1 MNGNYKENK
10 YLIRNSGIEIFKIIS
25 IFIIVISHVV
35 QTLSGESVLRIYSDY
50 IVPLG
55 IASSDSNVV
64 TLNIMRSFGVLGNA
78 IFFVCSAFFLVENK
92 KNSRKKA
99 VDLFFETWF
108 LSVFICLIFILIK
121 GQNIQLKYIIKQ
133 FMPHFL
139 LNNWYVTCYTL
150 FLLIYPYLNMLIVQ
164 LNKERHFMI
173 VAVSSVLWIF
183 ANFIKKDSFFYSTL
197 ILWVTIYFIVAYL
210 KKYFIDFMNNKKLNL
225 IIFSLGILMVILEVF
240 VTNYMGLH
248 ISFFNDKVS
257 MWSTNCNPFM
267 IAVAISGL
275 NLFRCINLKSKY
287 INYISGLSLL
297 VYLIHDNELVRI
309 YTRAE
314 IWNKIYN
321 VFGGNSWTH
330 KSVILTIVYS
340 IIFFVI
346 TVIISSL
353 YKETIQKKLNKI
365 VEKLYDFICRI
376 WGKIAVRLSEDNN

>member
-1 MNGNYKENK
+1 MGNNLFYCC
-10 YLIRNSGIEIFKIIS
+10 IF
-25 IFIIVISHVV
+25 
-35 QTLSGESVLRIYSDY
+35 
-50 IVPLG
+50 
-55 IASSDSNVV
+55 
-64 TLNIMRSFGVLGNA
+64 
-78 IFFVCSAFFLVENK
+78 
-92 KNSRKKA
+92 
-99 VDLFFETWF
+99 
-108 LSVFICLIFILIK
+108 
-121 GQNIQLKYIIKQ
+121 
-133 FMPHFL
+133 
-139 LNNWYVTCYTL
+139 
-150 FLLIYPYLNMLIVQ
+150 
-164 LNKERHFMI
+164 
-173 VAVSSVLWIF
+173 
-183 ANFIKKDSFFYSTL
+183 
-197 ILWVTIYFIVAYL
+197 